1 MCCRLLLLAPRLP
14 FLPALPTPPPPPV
27 YVPGRGFMDLQTFL
41 NTVAPP
47 LARTEEIYLQSLTE
61 LARSQLGE
69 HSLFLIFIFPWIGK
83 SALLCMA
90 L

>member
-1 MCCRLLLLAPRLP
+1 MCCRLPSLVPRLP
-14 FLPALPTPPPPPV
+14 FLRALPTPPPPPV
-27 YVPGRGFMDLQTFL
+27 YVPGRGFMDLQSFV

-69 HSLFLIFIFPWIGK
+69 HSLLLILIF
-83 SALLCMA
+83 S
-90 L
+90 